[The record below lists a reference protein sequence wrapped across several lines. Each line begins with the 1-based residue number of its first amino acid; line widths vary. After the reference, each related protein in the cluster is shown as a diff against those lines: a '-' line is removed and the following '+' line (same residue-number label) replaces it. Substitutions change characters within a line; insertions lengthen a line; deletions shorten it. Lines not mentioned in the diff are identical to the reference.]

1 MKAKEIVVLGGYGG
15 AGSCISRLLLEET
28 GASIVIA
35 GRRTEMAEEL
45 ARILNSKYPGRTTSA
60 FADASDPESLA
71 AVFENADL
79 VVVAST
85 TADHVQ
91 TVAQAAIDTGIDYL
105 DIHYPQQVVTALNP
119 LASQIEQAGLRFIT
133 QAGFCP
139 GLPSTLVRLAALH
152 LEDIRRAIV
161 GVAMNTRFEKGGAL
175 YELLDSFADFRGEVF
190 EGRWRP
196 AGLRDTATI
205 DFGHLFG
212 RKQCYLMNLA
222 EMRPLPKALQLE
234 ELGVYAAGINWFVD
248 YLVIPWA
255 YVLGRIR
262 KSLGREALAS
272 MMVWGTKLFSPP
284 EEEVVL
290 VVEAEGNY
298 EERDAEIRIVL
309 EHEDAYYITAAPV
322 VACIRQLLD
331 GRIKPGLQMMG
342 LAIDPE
348 LLIKDIRRMGINVE
362 YKISGNGQVV
372 RNGER

>member
-119 LASQIEQAGLRFIT
+119 LASQIELAGLRFIT

-222 EMRPLPKALQLE
+222 EMRPLPKALQLK